1 MYDYLETIKE
11 DVVDFVKNDIEL
23 KDFADRDELESYL
36 NNELFSSD
44 RVTGNASGSYTFSS
58 YEAKENIEDNID
70 LLNEACNEFGT
81 SAETVGDW
89 FLSENWEA
97 MDVTIRC
104 YLLGQAIASGAAPG
118 FDSPACFYPDAVFAF
133 QTLTGWPCPV
143 YNKDRILNACRL

>member
-1 MYDYLETIKE
+1 MYDYLEAIKE
-11 DVVDFVKNDIEL
+11 DVVDFIKNDIEL

-36 NNELFSSD
+36 NDELFNSD

-58 YEAKENIEDNID
+58 YEAKENIEDNIN
-70 LLNEACNEFGT
+70 LLAEACDELGT

-104 YLLGQAIASGAAPG
+104 YLLSQAIAEALDDMADELEEV
-118 FDSPACFYPDAVFAF
+118 FDAE
-133 QTLTGWPCPV
+133 
-143 YNKDRILNACRL
+143 

>member
-23 KDFADRDELESYL
+23 KDFADRDELENYL
-36 NNELFSSD
+36 NDELFNSD
-44 RVTGNASGSYTFSS
+44 RVTGNASGSYTFSRV
-58 YEAKENIEDNID
+58 EAREYVIDNID
-70 LLNEACNEFGT
+70 LLNEACDELGM

-104 YLLGQAIASGAAPG
+104 YLLGQAIAEALDDMADELEET
-118 FDSPACFYPDAVFAF
+118 FDAE
-133 QTLTGWPCPV
+133 
-143 YNKDRILNACRL
+143 

>member
-1 MYDYLETIKE
+1 MYDYLEAIKE

-36 NNELFSSD
+36 NDELFNND

-58 YEAKENIEDNID
+58 YEAKENIEDNIN

-104 YLLGQAIASGAAPG
+104 YLLGQAIAEALDDMADELEEA
-118 FDSPACFYPDAVFAF
+118 FDVE
-133 QTLTGWPCPV
+133 
-143 YNKDRILNACRL
+143 